1 MAPQLLTRLDDF
13 GWIAVGMPPRVP
25 EGDPLS
31 FVDALVVVGTL
42 VLAFYFSFRLVA
54 WLEVKVSAIALF
66 HDLRREL
73 GIGGPRPSRGRRRAD
88 RPRL

>member
-1 MAPQLLTRLDDF
+1 MAPQLLTRLDNF

-42 VLAFYFSFRLVA
+42 VSTF
-54 WLEVKVSAIALF
+54 
-66 HDLRREL
+66 
-73 GIGGPRPSRGRRRAD
+73 PSG
-88 RPRL
+88 